1 MSVPLERPAL
11 TTPMMSQS
19 LWERQPLRRAA
30 VTSFVM
36 LPMLQDQC
44 VPESRPEYL
53 GNRLLSVLQ
62 LCVSSHAFA
71 VQALAGACR
80 HWTFLERVEL
90 SPPELTGAVLVAQVV
105 SQVSDWP
112 TV

>member
-1 MSVPLERPAL
+1 MPLERPAL
-11 TTPMMSQS
+11 TTPMTSQS
-19 LWERQPLRRAA
+19 LWECQPLQRAA

-44 VPESRPEYL
+44 VQESRPEYL
-53 GNRLLSVLQ
+53 GNRLLSVLR
-62 LCVSSHAFA
+62 LCVLSHAFA
-71 VQALAGACR
+71 VQVLAGVCR
-80 HWTFLERVEL
+80 HWIILERVDL
-90 SPPELTGAVLVAQVV
+90 SPPGLSGAVLVAQVV